1 MWVKVDKFWYNL
13 YGLTNHPEKERVIT
27 NHHRQV
33 VVTGVGPVTPVGC
46 GKEAYWESLICG
58 KPAFKRVEFPG
69 RDMNQ
74 YRCKV
79 AAPIENFD
87 LYQFVGQTK
96 HSRYLGKTSRYAI
109 AAAFLALKDAGL
121 DLEKNEPRKEDRS
134 EGGGQYRLKGVDSLR
149 AGVILGI
156 SIEAMELVEYYHEK
170 FLATKGTRGISPF
183 GLPNAYMSSFTSH
196 VAQCF
201 SLRGSSYTVSA
212 ACASG
217 THAMINSF
225 IHIQE
230 GREELMVTGGA
241 DACLTPFVFAGFD
254 VLRAMST
261 RNDDPQ
267 KSCRPFDRERDGFV
281 MGEGAGILVLEE
293 LDHAKR
299 RAAHIYGEV
308 IGFGMT
314 ADAYHL
320 TEPDPDGKALVKA
333 IKDALEMA
341 GIRPEEVDYINP
353 HGTSTPLNDSIETAV
368 IKNIFGKHAYNIPIS
383 ATKSITGHLMG
394 AAGGVEAIA
403 VALTL
408 EKGIIHPTIN
418 YEFPDPQCDL
428 DYVPNES
435 REKKVKIALSISA
448 GFGGVNAAIL
458 FKKYEEVPL
467 PF

>member
-1 MWVKVDKFWYNL
+1 MHEESDRLK
-13 YGLTNHPEKERVIT
+13 KEEVIT
-27 NHHRQV
+27 KHQRQV

-46 GKEAYWESLICG
+46 GKEAYWESLVCG

-69 RDMNQ
+69 RDMDQ
-74 YRCKV
+74 YRCKI

-87 LYQFVGQTK
+87 LYQFVEPTR
-96 HSRYLGKTSRYAI
+96 HSKYLGKTSRYAI

-121 DLEKNEPRKEDRS
+121 DLEKNELRKEDRS
-134 EGGGQYRLKGVDSLR
+134 EGGGEYRLKGVDSFR

-156 SIEAMELVEYYHEK
+156 GTEAMELLEYYHEK

-183 GLPNAYMSSFTSH
+183 GLPNFYMSSFTSH
-196 VAQCF
+196 VAQYF
-201 SLRGSSYTVSA
+201 SLRGSSYTVST

-225 IHIQE
+225 LHIQG
-230 GREELMVTGGA
+230 GREDIMVSGGA
-241 DACLTPFVFAGFD
+241 DACLTPLVFAGFD

-267 KSCRPFDRERDGFV
+267 SSCRPFDRQRDGFV
-281 MGEGAGILVLEE
+281 MGEGAGILVFEE

-299 RAAHIYGEV
+299 RGAHIYGEV

-314 ADAYHL
+314 ADAYHI
-320 TEPDPDGKALVKA
+320 TEPDPDGKALGKA

-341 GIRPEEVDYINP
+341 GINPQEVDYINP
-353 HGTSTPLNDSIETAV
+353 HGTSTPLNDRVETAV
-368 IKNIFGKHAYNIPIS
+368 IKNIFGKYAYHIPIS

-394 AAGGVEAIA
+394 AAGAAEAIA

-408 EKGIIHPTIN
+408 EKGVIHPTIN

-428 DYVPNES
+428 DYVPNKS
-435 REKKVKIALSISA
+435 REKKVKIALSTSA

-458 FKKYEEVPL
+458 FKKHEEVPL
-467 PF
+467 SF

>member
-1 MWVKVDKFWYNL
+1 LHEESDRLK
-13 YGLTNHPEKERVIT
+13 KEEVIT
-27 NHHRQV
+27 KHQRQV

-46 GKEAYWESLICG
+46 GKEAYWESLVCG

-69 RDMNQ
+69 RDMDQ
-74 YRCKV
+74 YRCKI

-87 LYQFVGQTK
+87 LYQFVEPTR
-96 HSRYLGKTSRYAI
+96 HSKYLGKTSRYAI
-109 AAAFLALKDAGL
+109 AAAFLALQDAGL
-121 DLEKNEPRKEDRS
+121 DLEKNELRKEDRS
-134 EGGGQYRLKGVDSLR
+134 EGGGEYRLKGVDSFR

-156 SIEAMELVEYYHEK
+156 GTEAMELLEYYHEK

-183 GLPNAYMSSFTSH
+183 GLPNFYMSSFTSH
-196 VAQCF
+196 VAQYF
-201 SLRGSSYTVSA
+201 SLRGSSYTVST

-225 IHIQE
+225 LHIQG
-230 GREELMVTGGA
+230 GREDIMVSGGA
-241 DACLTPFVFAGFD
+241 DACLTPLVFAGFD

-267 KSCRPFDRERDGFV
+267 SSCRPFDRQRDGFV
-281 MGEGAGILVLEE
+281 MGEGAGILVFEE

-299 RAAHIYGEV
+299 RGAHIYGEV

-314 ADAYHL
+314 ADAYHI
-320 TEPDPDGKALVKA
+320 TEPDPDGKALGKA

-341 GIRPEEVDYINP
+341 GINPQEVDYINP
-353 HGTSTPLNDSIETAV
+353 HGTSTPLNDRVETAV
-368 IKNIFGKHAYNIPIS
+368 IKNIFGKYAYHIPIS

-394 AAGGVEAIA
+394 AAGAAEAIA

-408 EKGIIHPTIN
+408 EKGVIHPTIN

-428 DYVPNES
+428 DYVPNKS
-435 REKKVKIALSISA
+435 REKKVKIALSTSA

-458 FKKYEEVPL
+458 FKKHEEVPL
-467 PF
+467 SF

>member
-1 MWVKVDKFWYNL
+1 M
-13 YGLTNHPEKERVIT
+13 
-27 NHHRQV
+27 
-33 VVTGVGPVTPVGC
+33 VTGVGPVTPVGC
-46 GKEAYWESLICG
+46 GKEAYWESLVCG

-69 RDMNQ
+69 RDMDQ
-74 YRCKV
+74 YRCKI

-87 LYQFVGQTK
+87 LYQFVEPTR
-96 HSRYLGKTSRYAI
+96 HSKYLGKTSRYAI
-109 AAAFLALKDAGL
+109 AAAFLALRDAGL
-121 DLEKNEPRKEDRS
+121 DLEKNEFRKEDRS
-134 EGGGQYRLKGVDSLR
+134 EGGGQYRLKGLDSFR

-156 SIEAMELVEYYHEK
+156 GTEAMELLEYYHEK

-183 GLPNAYMSSFTSH
+183 GLPNFYMSSFTSH
-196 VAQCF
+196 VAQYF
-201 SLRGSSYTVSA
+201 SLRGSSYTVST

-225 IHIQE
+225 LHIQG
-230 GREELMVTGGA
+230 GREDIMVSGGA
-241 DACLTPFVFAGFD
+241 DACLTPLVFAGFD

-267 KSCRPFDRERDGFV
+267 SSCRPFDRQRDGFV
-281 MGEGAGILVLEE
+281 MGEGAGILVFEE

-299 RAAHIYGEV
+299 RGAHIYGEV

-314 ADAYHL
+314 ADAYHI
-320 TEPDPDGKALVKA
+320 TEPDPDGKALGKA

-341 GIRPEEVDYINP
+341 GINPQEVDYINP
-353 HGTSTPLNDSIETAV
+353 HGTSTPLNDRVETAV
-368 IKNIFGKHAYNIPIS
+368 IKNIFGKYAYHIPIS

-394 AAGGVEAIA
+394 AAGAAEAIA

-408 EKGIIHPTIN
+408 EKGVIHPTIN

-428 DYVPNES
+428 DYVPNKS
-435 REKKVKIALSISA
+435 REKKVKIALSTSA

-458 FKKYEEVPL
+458 FKKHEEVPL
-467 PF
+467 SF